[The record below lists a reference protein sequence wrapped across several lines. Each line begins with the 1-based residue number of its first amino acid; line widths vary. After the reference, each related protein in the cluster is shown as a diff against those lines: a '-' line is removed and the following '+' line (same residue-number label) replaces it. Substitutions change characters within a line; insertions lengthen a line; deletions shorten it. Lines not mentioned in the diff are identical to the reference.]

1 MTLYRAFLSNYL
13 APQIHSCEKSF
24 LKAGTDG
31 VWTEEVCGLEVCG
44 QISVWTGGVWTGG
57 VWTEGDCPNW
67 DLTVHI
73 SLYFAYFI
81 A

>member
-31 VWTEEVCGLEVCG
+31 VWTEEVCGQEVCG
-44 QISVWTGGVWTGG
+44 QK
-57 VWTEGDCPNW
+57 E
-67 DLTVHI
+67 TVQI
-73 SLYFAYFI
+73 GI
-81 A
+81 